1 VFLFFTLIVF
11 IYHIIQSNLAKIHF
25 LFLSNSCLN
34 HLDGFQS
41 RNFSPL
47 QSHRRL
53 HRFITS
59 WLSPKARGNRTIG
72 ERLSVSGETPRKPS
86 FAVLKS
92 IPCLP
97 VNLSLMAGQVTP
109 DDNAPFPGSLPRMS
123 ILVLKHSDTTR
134 LTPLD

>member
-1 VFLFFTLIVF
+1 MIFNRQT
-11 IYHIIQSNLAKIHF
+11 
-25 LFLSNSCLN
+25 CL
-34 HLDGFQS
+34 L
-41 RNFSPL
+41 FSPVDVYIDL
-47 QSHRRL
+47 LRRG
-53 HRFITS
+53 S
-59 WLSPKARGNRTIG
+59 LSPKARGNRTNG

-123 ILVLKHSDTTR
+123 ILVLKHSGRTQ